1 MLPAGWH
8 LLTCFP
14 TPTAVPVGLV
24 SLSGGKGTKDVL
36 SMVRNAT
43 AADVVR
49 NRVNETM
56 KPSPLRIHRPT
67 TVDETLDLLAARG
80 DAGKIL
86 AGGQSLVPVLNMRL
100 AAPSDLFDITSVAGI
115 DELDVSGVDG
125 TEEICVGASVTHR
138 RVERSADVTRAN
150 PLLGEA
156 LRFVAHPA
164 VRNRGTTVGSIAHA
178 DPNGEMPMVLAL
190 TGGRIEVRSRRG
202 ERTLGAEELNIGPLE
217 TSLESDELIT
227 RAIFPALPAG
237 SRTGFDELARRSG
250 DYALAGVGMILDVDG
265 VTVTGLRCGFVS
277 VTDVPDILDLGEAVS
292 GAGLSDASEVAATVA
307 EAVRDFI
314 DPGGDIHASADYR
327 RHLAGVIA
335 SRLLRRLCRSDGEGD
350 RGTAADAREVDP
362 IGRNPCNA
370 RSPVGTIVEDTE
382 RRRA

>member
-1 MLPAGWH
+1 
-8 LLTCFP
+8 
-14 TPTAVPVGLV
+14 
-24 SLSGGKGTKDVL
+24 
-36 SMVRNAT
+36 
-43 AADVVR
+43 
-49 NRVNETM
+49 M

-67 TVDETLDLLAARG
+67 TLDETLDLLAVRG
-80 DAGKIL
+80 DTGKIL

-100 AAPSDLFDITSVAGI
+100 AAPSDLIDITSVAGI
-115 DELDVSGVDG
+115 DELKVSGHEG
-125 TEEICVGASVTHR
+125 SEEICVGAGVTHR

-156 LRFVAHPA
+156 LCFVAHPA

-265 VTVTGLRCGFVS
+265 ETVTGLRCGFVS

-292 GAGLSDASEVAATVA
+292 GARLDDASEVAATVA

-314 DPGGDIHASADYR
+314 DPGGDIHASVDYR

-335 SRLLRRLCRSDGEGD
+335 SRLFRRLCRSDGTDVRGTSGRGTTGDARGRSARGADSLD
-350 RGTAADAREVDP
+350 RGARGADR
-362 IGRNPCNA
+362 
-370 RSPVGTIVEDTE
+370 PVGTTEDDTE

>member
-1 MLPAGWH
+1 
-8 LLTCFP
+8 
-14 TPTAVPVGLV
+14 
-24 SLSGGKGTKDVL
+24 
-36 SMVRNAT
+36 
-43 AADVVR
+43 
-49 NRVNETM
+49 M

-80 DAGKIL
+80 DTGKIL

-100 AAPSDLFDITSVAGI
+100 AAPSDLFDITSVVGI
-115 DELDVSGVDG
+115 DELEVSDADG
-125 TEEICVGASVTHR
+125 SEEICVGASVTHR
-138 RVERSADVTRAN
+138 RVERSAEVTRTN

-190 TGGRIEVRSRRG
+190 TGGRIEARSRRG

-227 RAIFPALPAG
+227 RAIFPALSAG

-265 VTVTGLRCGFVS
+265 ETVTGLRCGFVS

-292 GAGLSDASEVAATVA
+292 GARLSDASEVAATVA
-307 EAVRDFI
+307 EAARDFI

-335 SRLLRRLCRSDGEGD
+335 SRLFRRLCRSDGASG
-350 RGTAADAREVDP
+350 RGTAADSRGED
-362 IGRNPCNA
+362 
-370 RSPVGTIVEDTE
+370 SPVVTTGDDTE

>member
-1 MLPAGWH
+1 
-8 LLTCFP
+8 
-14 TPTAVPVGLV
+14 
-24 SLSGGKGTKDVL
+24 
-36 SMVRNAT
+36 
-43 AADVVR
+43 
-49 NRVNETM
+49 M

-80 DAGKIL
+80 DTGKIL

-100 AAPSDLFDITSVAGI
+100 AAPSDLFDITSVVGI
-115 DELDVSGVDG
+115 DELEVSDADG
-125 TEEICVGASVTHR
+125 SEEICVGASVTHR
-138 RVERSADVTRAN
+138 RVERSAEVTRAN

-190 TGGRIEVRSRRG
+190 TGGRIEARSRRG

-227 RAIFPALPAG
+227 RAIFPALSAG

-265 VTVTGLRCGFVS
+265 ETVTGLRCGFVS

-292 GAGLSDASEVAATVA
+292 GARLSDASEVAATVA
-307 EAVRDFI
+307 EAARDFI

-335 SRLLRRLCRSDGEGD
+335 SRLFRRLCRSDGASG
-350 RGTAADAREVDP
+350 RGTAADSRGED
-362 IGRNPCNA
+362 
-370 RSPVGTIVEDTE
+370 SPVVTTGDDTE

>member
-1 MLPAGWH
+1 
-8 LLTCFP
+8 
-14 TPTAVPVGLV
+14 
-24 SLSGGKGTKDVL
+24 
-36 SMVRNAT
+36 MVRKAT
-43 AADVVR
+43 AADAVR

-80 DAGKIL
+80 ATGKIL

-100 AAPSDLFDITSVAGI
+100 AAPSDLIDITSVAGI
-115 DELDVSGVDG
+115 DDLEVSGADG
-125 TEEICVGASVTHR
+125 SEEICVGASVTHR

-190 TGGRIEVRSRRG
+190 TGGRIEARSRRG
-202 ERTLGAEELNIGPLE
+202 ERTLGAAELNIGPLE

-265 VTVTGLRCGFVS
+265 ETVTGLRCGFVS

-292 GAGLSDASEVAATVA
+292 GAELGDASTVAAMVA

-335 SRLLRRLCRSDGEGD
+335 SRLFRRLCRSDGSSG
-350 RGTAADAREVDP
+350 RGDARGAS
-362 IGRNPCNA
+362 GRGED
-370 RSPVGTIVEDTE
+370 SLVGATGDDTE